1 MSAPPSSTGIPIES
15 KDDLIHALKKGEKP
29 KSQWRIGTE
38 HEKFAFT
45 RDDLKPLPFAGDRSI
60 SSLLEGLAARGWSRL
75 EEDGTLFALTKNGA
89 NITLEPG
96 GQFELS
102 GAPLVNLHQTCSEV
116 HDHLNEVKSIAEPLD
131 IGFAGI
137 GSQPLWGLE
146 DVPQVPRPRYG
157 IMREY
162 MKKVGSLGLEMMHM
176 TCTIQVN
183 LDFSDEADMVQKLQ
197 TSLALQPIATAL
209 FANSPF
215 RHGQL
220 NGMATW
226 RNHIWTDTDNDRAG
240 GLHWAFE
247 DGMGYERYVDYAL
260 DVPMYFIYRDGRY
273 IDVSGQSFRD
283 FLRGELPGLPGE
295 LPTDADWANHLTTI
309 FPDVRL
315 KSFLEMRGADGGP
328 WSTICALPAFW
339 VGLLYDQ
346 TALDAAWDLV
356 KDWTETDRRSLATA
370 ATKDGLKG
378 TFTRG
383 PILDVAK
390 RALELA
396 ENGLKARAMGGIE
409 SADETEYLN
418 VLKQLVAE
426 GQSPAHRLIDQFNGS
441 WGKKVEPVFDALKY

>member
-1 MSAPPSSTGIPIES
+1 M
-15 KDDLIHALKKGEKP
+15 
-29 KSQWRIGTE
+29 
-38 HEKFAFT
+38 
-45 RDDLKPLPFAGDRSI
+45 
-60 SSLLEGLAARGWSRL
+60 
-75 EEDGTLFALTKNGA
+75 
-89 NITLEPG
+89 
-96 GQFELS
+96 
-102 GAPLVNLHQTCSEV
+102 

-183 LDFSDEADMVQKLQ
+183 LDFSDETDMVQKLQ

-220 NGMATW
+220 NGMVTW

-315 KSFLEMRGADGGP
+315 KSFWKCVAPMADHGAQFAPSLHFGLDY
-328 WSTICALPAFW
+328 STIKQPLMPL
-339 VGLLYDQ
+339 G
-346 TALDAAWDLV
+346 
-356 KDWTETDRRSLATA
+356 
-370 ATKDGLKG
+370 
-378 TFTRG
+378 
-383 PILDVAK
+383 IL
-390 RALELA
+390 
-396 ENGLKARAMGGIE
+396 
-409 SADETEYLN
+409 
-418 VLKQLVAE
+418 
-426 GQSPAHRLIDQFNGS
+426 
-441 WGKKVEPVFDALKY
+441 